1 SHPSVGEACVYGV
14 TEIDGIEQ
22 VHACVTAQGQAER
35 ATEDELREFAK
46 EQLADY
52 MVPHRIQYI
61 DEMPRKGA
69 GKVDRE
75 RLRMREET
83 GMSDL

>member
-1 SHPSVGEACVYGV
+1 M
-14 TEIDGIEQ
+14 
-22 VHACVTAQGQAER
+22 HACVTAQSSTEQ
-35 ATEDELREFAK
+35 ATEDELKEFAK
-46 EQLADY
+46 EHLADY
-52 MVPHRIQYI
+52 MVPCRIQYI

-83 GMSDL
+83 GMADL